1 MPKTIFYSLAALVC
15 KIKFISLHHC
25 FISSQYNYYYFLLLL
40 LLLLFFIISINILAL
55 KEPLFIMHFTWKVMI
70 INNYYWI
77 FFSSQVAVASTHF
90 PVCWGAS
97 TRETVKRYSIKI
109 LTLCTMESKQA
120 REAVIKEKGT
130 CISTSRFLRS
140 LHNSW
145 KTLKPVVAISTS
157 QTTPL

>member
-70 INNYYWI
+70 INNYYYWT

-130 CISTSRFLRS
+130 C
-140 LHNSW
+140 
-145 KTLKPVVAISTS
+145 KY
-157 QTTPL
+157 Q